1 MNHETFGAEYLESGP
16 ELRDYGA
23 SAGKF
28 CIVDPWGSGATL
40 CYTAGYGWRMD
51 L

>member
-1 MNHETFGAEYLESGP
+1 MSHEMFGAEYLESGM
-16 ELRDYGA
+16 EACGA
-23 SAGKF
+23 AYPGKF